1 MNKFIIV
8 CVSLLI
14 ILLFL
19 SSFSLLSEGMSGSRN
34 RTNYFTNCSH
44 EETYHSQIGTMKIL
58 FKYNINPYEVNDI
71 SNYVNVLG
79 SSINDMYNLA
89 LEIKDLNSDST
100 TDEIDLSN
108 KTQTL
113 VQQLKSNKY
122 KNKDICEVI
131 YTPYESVTIENTVFS
146 DFMNKK
152 ISVVFNS
159 DHGSIRV
166 MKSSSSLNYDVTFLD
181 DDNNDSY
188 VVYQGNLGTI
198 HVIIENGLL
207 KVVDSNTSF
216 SNDVNIGLFYGP
228 NGEKLRVKKVD
239 DKLVIIEPNF
249 NSGSGSGSGSGS
261 SSGSGSNDDYS
272 KSGDYWFSGLSGDY
286 EDSDYILKSK
296 LVPPVCPACPSLNY
310 CGNSGN
316 NKSSN
321 SVDVSENANLN
332 AENISA
338 SNANINSNNNQDS
351 NNTSTTNINYNINKK
366 DNKIQDNNTQKMA
379 NGNNIS
385 NQPNKPN
392 KPVQQQRNS
401 IYSNTQQ
408 QSQSADVSND
418 VPIGSY
424 LGNNDYVNNP
434 MPVLNDFSSFG
445 L

>member
-1 MNKFIIV
+1 
-8 CVSLLI
+8 
-14 ILLFL
+14 
-19 SSFSLLSEGMSGSRN
+19 
-34 RTNYFTNCSH
+34 
-44 EETYHSQIGTMKIL
+44 
-58 FKYNINPYEVNDI
+58 
-71 SNYVNVLG
+71 
-79 SSINDMYNLA
+79 
-89 LEIKDLNSDST
+89 
-100 TDEIDLSN
+100 
-108 KTQTL
+108 
-113 VQQLKSNKY
+113 
-122 KNKDICEVI
+122 VI

-239 DKLVIIEPNF
+239 DKLVIIQPNF
-249 NSGSGSGSGSGS
+249 NSGSGSGSSSGSGSGSGS
-261 SSGSGSNDDYS
+261 SSGSGSGSGSNDDYS

-286 EDSDYILKSK
+286 EYSDYILKSK
-296 LVPPVCPACPSLNY
+296 IVPPVCPACPSLNY

-321 SVDVSENANLN
+321 SVDVSENTDLN

-338 SNANINSNNNQDS
+338 SNANINSNNSKDS
-351 NNTSTTNINYNINKK
+351 NNNNTSTTNINYTINQK
-366 DNKIQDNNTQKMA
+366 DTTIQDNNTQKMA
-379 NGNNIS
+379 NGNNRS
-385 NQPNKPN
+385 NQPNR
-392 KPVQQQRNS
+392 PVQQQRNS

-408 QSQSADVSND
+408 QSQSVDVSND
-418 VPIGSY
+418 APIGSY

-434 MPVLNDFSSFG
+434 MPVLNDFSS
-445 L
+445 